1 MLHFHPPN
9 LIQSYV
15 SILNNIQK
23 NLKIPNESSEA
34 VTQRR
39 TDNTIAKRKS
49 TKGQTTIYKAL
60 HRKQKI
66 EQLKTRSEFGCSRKM
81 SSIYSTSSRNLIHI
95 I

>member
-1 MLHFHPPN
+1 MF
-9 LIQSYV
+9 IV
-15 SILNNIQK
+15 
-23 NLKIPNESSEA
+23 E
-34 VTQRR
+34 R

-81 SSIYSTSSRNLIHI
+81 SSIYSTSSRNLIRRIDTAHLSGAPEFTPGF
-95 I
+95 